1 MWSWI
6 TPPARTLSGQSN
18 YLVELDFTETG
29 YWSNGDFA
37 SHRWGPGQNIAWLSN
52 TNAGL
57 PTTSYHTWGM
67 LFTGDGGSNFSTCV
81 YVDGVRQACNHSPYD
96 ASGEN
101 LQRRYLMVMMNC
113 SDSTNL
119 CPINFGTANQYIK
132 SFKVLTCANWQQSS
146 ATGMCSGTTLN
157 GSGFY
162 Q

>member
-1 MWSWI
+1 M
-6 TPPARTLSGQSN
+6 A
-18 YLVELDFTETG
+18 
-29 YWSNGDFA
+29 FA
-37 SHRWGPGQNIAWLSN
+37 KGC
-52 TNAGL
+52 
-57 PTTSYHTWGM
+57 
-67 LFTGDGGSNFSTCV
+67 D
-81 YVDGVRQACNHSPYD
+81 HSPYD